1 MRTAEKK
8 RARRKWLMKVELEL
22 KATADGG
29 ETCCE
34 YFENLYITK

>member
-1 MRTAEKK
+1 
-8 RARRKWLMKVELEL
+8 MKVELEL
-22 KATADGG
+22 KATATAAAADGG

>member
-1 MRTAEKK
+1 
-8 RARRKWLMKVELEL
+8 MKVELEL
-22 KATADGG
+22 KATAADGG

>member
-1 MRTAEKK
+1 
-8 RARRKWLMKVELEL
+8 MKVELEL
-22 KATADGG
+22 KATATATDGG